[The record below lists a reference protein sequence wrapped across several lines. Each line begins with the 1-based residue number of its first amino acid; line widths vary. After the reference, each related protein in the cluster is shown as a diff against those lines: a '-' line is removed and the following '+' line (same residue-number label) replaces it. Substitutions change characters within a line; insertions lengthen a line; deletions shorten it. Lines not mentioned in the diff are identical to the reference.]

1 MQHILATLAGLTR
14 ADDGQDL
21 LEYGVLTVLIAVV
34 AIGAIMLLGNQVNA
48 VLWQTIVNN
57 F

>member
-14 ADDGQDL
+14 ADEGQDQ

-34 AIGAIMLLGNQVNA
+34 AIGALMLLGNQVNA

>member
-14 ADDGQDL
+14 ADEGQDL

>member
-34 AIGAIMLLGNQVNA
+34 AIGAIMLLGNTVNS